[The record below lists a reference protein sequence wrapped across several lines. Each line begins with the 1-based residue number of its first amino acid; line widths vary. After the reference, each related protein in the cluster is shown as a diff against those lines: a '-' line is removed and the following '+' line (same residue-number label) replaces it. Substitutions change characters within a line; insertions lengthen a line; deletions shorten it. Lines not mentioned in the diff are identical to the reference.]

1 MELILPALPLT
12 RLLWVSNLIIDGIAF
27 VTCEF
32 LYKYKV
38 YFFKHEMSLHETY
51 PGISLFPAA
60 DLKTTQLKLLPKPGH
75 S

>member
-1 MELILPALPLT
+1 
-12 RLLWVSNLIIDGIAF
+12 
-27 VTCEF
+27 
-32 LYKYKV
+32 
-38 YFFKHEMSLHETY
+38 MSLHETY